1 MKDTEPPDILI
12 QFIIL
17 VLGALAWLWVG
28 WSIYH
33 TWLSKPPQGQIERE
47 YSEFILVGDS
57 LKASAPVNHIS
68 PQVLGIMIDYNGK
81 ERTWNTN
88 VAYAVM
94 MAESH
99 GNPNNINWRDYHRY
113 GNCWGSFGLFQLAC
127 FRGTQEQLLDP
138 ETNIQMAYELW
149 KREGWRPWG
158 AYTNNSYKRF
168 LK

>member
-1 MKDTEPPDILI
+1 MKRILI
-12 QFIIL
+12 LLFIL
-17 VLGALAWLWVG
+17 VILEQWI
-28 WSIYH
+28 SS
-33 TWLSKPPQGQIERE
+33 TSPQKPAERQIQRDK
-47 YSEFILVGDS
+47 SEFILVGDS
-57 LKASAPVNHIS
+57 LKASVPVNHIN
-68 PQVLGIMIDYNGK
+68 PQVLGIMINHNGE

-99 GNPNNINWRDYHRY
+99 GNPNRINWKDYHRH

-127 FRGTQEQLLDP
+127 FRGTQEELLNP

-149 KREGWRPWG
+149 KREGWRPWS
-158 AYTNNSYKRF
+158 AYTNNSYKKF